1 MVGRRG
7 GTPRSRYPG
16 GGVNND
22 GAPLH
27 QPRPHERHQREDA
40 GGGITACIADDFCR
54 TDGFPLP
61 FRQPV
66 NPRRIAMFV
75 RQAVPLRINRRI
87 GKAVI
92 RAQINDAQRQ
102 MCHRLAQFHRMTVRQ
117 GDKQHLR
124 IGGDVR
130 SGSHRL
136 QHQRT
141 ASAQMRID
149 RSGHLPGMAFRGN
162 VDDFC
167 LRVSGENTQQFRTNI
182 AGSTNNADFHDFF
195 LLFSDDL

>member
-1 MVGRRG
+1 MG
-7 GTPRSRYPG
+7 
-16 GGVNND
+16 
-22 GAPLH
+22 
-27 QPRPHERHQREDA
+27 
-40 GGGITACIADDFCR
+40 
-54 TDGFPLP
+54 
-61 FRQPV
+61 
-66 NPRRIAMFV
+66 
-75 RQAVPLRINRRI
+75 QAVPLHIYRRI
-87 GKAVI
+87 VEAVI
-92 RAQINDAQRQ
+92 GAQINDAHGQ
-102 MCHRLAQFHRMTVRQ
+102 MRHGLAQLHCMTVRQ

-149 RSGHLPGMAFRGN
+149 RSGYLPGMAFRGN
-162 VDDFC
+162 VDDFR
-167 LRVSGENTQQFRTNI
+167 LRVSGENTQQFCTNI